1 MDITKE
7 EAETKLTEWHNIAE
21 EYAKKCVKTG
31 KFDKYAENV
40 NDEVR
45 ELNNFFLQ
53 EMYFDMIDSKDY
65 DIWIVEDTNNLPHIG
80 WRIVQMIV

>member
-31 KFDKYAENV
+31 KFDEYAKKLMMKCV
-40 NDEVR
+40 N
-45 ELNNFFLQ
+45 
-53 EMYFDMIDSKDY
+53 
-65 DIWIVEDTNNLPHIG
+65 
-80 WRIVQMIV
+80 